1 MFNGIIKDTAKIHRI
16 LRNNNDCSLQIYS
29 KIRFSKS
36 EIGSS
41 VSCSGACL
49 TLENYKK
56 KLSTFYLSKETINR
70 TIFKF
75 SKKGDV
81 INLEKSL
88 KFGDYVSG
96 HFVQGHVDTTS
107 LVSKIK
113 ILGKSWKINFILKN
127 KYKKFVV
134 EKGSICINGVSL
146 TISKILKNGF
156 EIIIIPKTLQLT
168 NLIYLKKKTW

>member
-1 MFNGIIKDTAKIHRI
+1 MSKLSPIIKCIARDSIPG
-16 LRNNNDCSLQIYS
+16 LCP
-29 KIRFSKS
+29 
-36 EIGSS
+36 
-41 VSCSGACL
+41 
-49 TLENYKK
+49 
-56 KLSTFYLSKETINR
+56 INR

-168 NLIYLKKKTW
+168 NLIYLKKKRPGKC